1 MKKLITLIICLFT
14 LGVYSQVYVS
24 PNTYIFSNNQVVFI
38 KQDLEL
44 NSTTSNFYLRNN
56 SQLLQGTTTIGS
68 NKGVGNLSIYQEGT
82 VNNYQYNYWCSP
94 VGNTLTSTSTNN
106 PFGISQL
113 KDVTGLIT
121 YNDPIILA
129 MNNYDGINSPLSIA
143 PYWIYKF
150 TTANTY
156 AQWSQVGANNTLN
169 AGEGFTMKG
178 TSGSGSAQRYDFRGK
193 ANDGTLL
200 VPITNNNSTLTGNP
214 YPSAIDLNMLLTDIT
229 NSSIIDGTALFWEHD
244 KTANSHYLAQYR
256 GGYGVYNGTS
266 GLYTPATF
274 YTYNGSGTQGPVA
287 STPLNNYERR
297 FSPIGQGFMLRGI
310 GNGDIQIKNSYR
322 VFVKEGA
329 SNNSQFERNNEYG
342 FYDDIP
348 NLSGTD
354 YTQISKAPT
363 PHIKINISLG
373 DQAVRQVVIAFLDN
387 SIDGLDKAD
396 SKSPDDN
403 LPIDSYL
410 YLNNSKYVHSTTN
423 FNINKVFPIGF
434 NNNVASTFK
443 IQVSGFVN
451 FSGADN
457 VYLHDKLLNEYHDIK
472 NSEYSLLLPIGVIN
486 DRFEITFQNST
497 LGIDDSDIIKDFI
510 IYQNIKS
517 NLLTIKNPNQ
527 FEIQSIDIYDILG
540 KSVLSKSK
548 IGNNSTYEFNTSNL
562 SNGVYIVKVK
572 LENDTIITK
581 KISN

>member
-14 LGVYSQVYVS
+14 LGVYSQMYVS
-24 PNTYIFSNNQVVFI
+24 PNTYIFSSNQVVFI

-44 NSTTSNFYLRNN
+44 NSTSSNFYLRNN
-56 SQLLQGTTTIGS
+56 SQLLQGTTTIGT

-106 PFGISQL
+106 TFGISQL

-121 YNDPIILA
+121 YNDPIILP
-129 MNNYDGINSPLSIA
+129 MNNYDGINSPLSIS

-150 TTANTY
+150 TTSNTY
-156 AQWSQVGANNTLN
+156 SQWSQVGSNNSLN

-193 ANDGTLL
+193 PNDGTLL

-244 KTANSHYLAQYR
+244 KTVNSHYLAEYR
-256 GGYGVYNGTS
+256 GGYGVYNGTTS
-266 GLYTPATF
+266 LYTPATF
-274 YTYNGSGTQGPVA
+274 YTYTGSGTQGPVA

-310 GNGDIQIKNSYR
+310 GDGNIQIKNLYR

-329 SNNSQFERNNEYG
+329 SNNSQFERNSDYG
-342 FYDDIP
+342 FYDNIP

-363 PHIKINISLG
+363 PHIKVNISLG
-373 DQAVRQVVIAFLDN
+373 DQAVRQIIIAFLDN
-387 SIDGLDKAD
+387 SIDGLDKGD
-396 SKSPDDN
+396 SKSPDN

-410 YLNNSKYVHSTTN
+410 YLNDSKYVHSCTN
-423 FNINKVFPIGF
+423 FNINKKFPIGF
-434 NNNVASTFK
+434 NNNIVSTFR
-443 IQVSGFVN
+443 IQVSELVN
-451 FSGADN
+451 LNITN
-457 VYLHDKLLNEYHDIK
+457 VYLHDKLLDQYHDIK
-472 NSEYSLLLPIGVIN
+472 DLEYTLTLPIGNLN
-486 DRFEITFQNST
+486 DRFEITFENST
-497 LGIDDSDIIKDFI
+497 LSISDNEIANQFIVYKD
-510 IYQNIKS
+510 IKS
-517 NLLTIKNPNQ
+517 NLLIINNPNQ
-527 FEIQSIDIYDILG
+527 LEIQSIDIYDMLG
-540 KSVLSKSK
+540 KSVLNKSK
-548 IGNNSTYEFNTSNL
+548 IGNKPNYEFNTNF
-562 SNGVYIVKVK
+562 SNGIYIVKVK
-572 LENDTIITK
+572 LQDDTIITK
-581 KISN
+581 KIIN